1 MVTLLSN
8 NACLDVEKEAAMKQ
22 AQSASRAAE
31 ELMKGGDGSD
41 ELKEKLAQKE
51 LGQSNIKSKKYGTIT
66 CMNRVRIA
74 LNNLI

>member
-41 ELKEKLAQKE
+41 ELKEKLAQRE
-51 LGQSNIKSKKYGTIT
+51 LGNCTNYMKFKHHATIKWSDLK
-66 CMNRVRIA
+66 
-74 LNNLI
+74 L

>member
-41 ELKEKLAQKE
+41 ELKEKLSQKE
-51 LGQSNIKSKKYGTIT
+51 LGKCTHYIKSKKYGTIK
-66 CMNRVRIA
+66 
-74 LNNLI
+74 LL